1 MKKDPRVFIGH
12 IIESI
17 ELIEHYSEKLT
28 TDTFKKDQALQDAI
42 IRRLEI
48 IGEATK
54 NIPASFKASYTEI
67 PWKQI
72 AGIRDILIHEYFD
85 VDLDLTW
92 QVVKRE
98 LRPLKT
104 KLQVLL
110 SEASE

>member
-1 MKKDPRVFIGH
+1 MKKDPKVFIGH

-17 ELIEHYSEKLT
+17 DLIDLYAETLT
-28 TDTFKKDQALQDAI
+28 ADTFKKNVAMQDAI

-54 NIPASFKASYTEI
+54 NIPKSFKANYAGI
-67 PWKQI
+67 PWKQM

-92 QVVKRE
+92 KVVKKE
-98 LRPLKT
+98 FRPLKS
-104 KLQVLL
+104 KLQELL
-110 SEASE
+110 FEQK

>member
-1 MKKDPRVFIGH
+1 M
-12 IIESI
+12 
-17 ELIEHYSEKLT
+17 
-28 TDTFKKDQALQDAI
+28 QDAI

-48 IGEATK
+48 MGEATK
-54 NIPASFKASYTEI
+54 NIPASFKAGYAEI
-67 PWKQI
+67 PCKQM

-98 LRPLKT
+98 LPSLKT

-110 SEASE
+110 SDTLEGE